1 MDWKK
6 TRVKKQ
12 IFFNFYLCKSLKKK
26 NLIIIFF
33 IYLNNGEMCSKGF
46 VKMQFGYG
54 SKRNLIRN
62 YVEIGSHLNDK
73 YVRVGRPRRD
83 DAYDDDDVGWAERW
97 NSAAPHPNDITLT
110 ITWRRLGIFLFK
122 KKIDY

>member
-1 MDWKK
+1 
-6 TRVKKQ
+6 
-12 IFFNFYLCKSLKKK
+12 
-26 NLIIIFF
+26 
-33 IYLNNGEMCSKGF
+33 MCSKGF

-83 DAYDDDDVGWAERW
+83 DAYDDDDVG
-97 NSAAPHPNDITLT
+97 
-110 ITWRRLGIFLFK
+110 
-122 KKIDY
+122 